1 MTILVT
7 AQTQLIVGE
16 AMVIK
21 SLAPDGI
28 LTAVFEDD
36 GNTGY
41 FYALDESAEGN
52 PVRDAVHIYNVEDIS
67 DAHIPSDVKI
77 GWSEDCLKCVL
88 LINGYPHGVFDFEGK
103 NGYCRSGFPPPVNRE
118 WSVQGHA
125 WDDYVDN
132 FFR

>member
-1 MTILVT
+1 MT

-16 AMVIK
+16 AMAIK
-21 SLAPDGI
+21 SLAPDGM
-28 LTAVFEDD
+28 LAAVFEDD

-41 FYALDESAEGN
+41 FYVLDESAEGN

>member
-7 AQTQLIVGE
+7 AQTQFIVGE

-28 LTAVFEDD
+28 LAAVFEDD

-77 GWSEDCLKCVL
+77 GWSEDCLKCV
-88 LINGYPHGVFDFEGK
+88 HV
-103 NGYCRSGFPPPVNRE
+103 
-118 WSVQGHA
+118 
-125 WDDYVDN
+125 
-132 FFR
+132 

>member
-28 LTAVFEDD
+28 LAAAFEDD

-52 PVRDAVHIYNVEDIS
+52 PVRDAVHIYNDEDIS
-67 DAHIPSDVKI
+67 EAHNFSFVFFLPFCIFIVSLFACFVNPSPR
-77 GWSEDCLKCVL
+77 VL
-88 LINGYPHGVFDFEGK
+88 GRSY
-103 NGYCRSGFPPPVNRE
+103 SGFLFMR
-118 WSVQGHA
+118 
-125 WDDYVDN
+125 
-132 FFR
+132 